1 MSLTSQVLSGDTRA
15 VARAISIVEL
25 ESSESGRLIGLLH
38 AHTGRARIVGVT
50 GPPGVGKSCLV
61 DRLTRLWRDA
71 QLKVAVLAVDP
82 TSPFTGGALLGD
94 RIRMNRHTLDP
105 GVFFRSMATR
115 GHLGGLAPTTHDAV
129 SILDAAG
136 FDIVVIETVGVGQGE
151 VDISRTAHMSVVVV
165 APGAG
170 DDVQA
175 IKAGVME
182 IADLF
187 VVNKSDRDGADRTA
201 SEIESMLALGSSKP
215 NLELPAVIKTSVVN
229 GDGIDKLEV
238 ALSDLVKRVGI
249 DDARARACARARARA
264 RIEEILRR
272 RIGIA
277 LAEGTVLEEALDR
290 IVSRE
295 VDPYTAAESLAKII
309 FRRHS

>member
-1 MSLTSQVLSGDTRA
+1 MNLTSQILSGDTRA

-25 ESSESGRLIGLLH
+25 ETSESGRLISLLH
-38 AHTGRARIVGVT
+38 AHTGHATVVGVT

-61 DRLTRLWRDA
+61 DRLARLWRDA
-71 QLKVAVLAVDP
+71 QRKVAVLAVDP

-94 RIRMNRHTLDP
+94 RSRMDRDTLDS

-136 FDIVVIETVGVGQGE
+136 FDVVFIETVGVGQGE
-151 VDISRTAHMSVVVV
+151 VEISRTAHMSVVVV

-182 IADLF
+182 IADVF

-201 SEIESMLALGSSKP
+201 SEIEAMLMLGSSKSDS
-215 NLELPAVIKTSVVN
+215 ELPAVIRTSVVN

-238 ALSDLVKRVGI
+238 ALSDLVGRIG
-249 DDARARACARARARA
+249 DDNTRARARARA
-264 RIEEILRR
+264 RVEEILRR
-272 RIGIA
+272 RIGVA
-277 LAEGTVLEEALDR
+277 LAETTVLEETLER

-295 VDPYTAAESLAKII
+295 VDPYTAAESVAKII
-309 FRRHS
+309 FGSRL

>member
-1 MSLTSQVLSGDTRA
+1 MNLASQVLSGDTRA

-25 ESSESGRLIGLLH
+25 ESSESNRLIGLLH
-38 AHTGRARIVGVT
+38 ANTGRARVVGLT

-61 DRLTRLWRDA
+61 DRLTRLWREA

-94 RIRMNRHTLDP
+94 RIRMQGHTLDP

-115 GHLGGLAPTTHDAV
+115 GQLGGLAPTTHDAV

-175 IKAGVME
+175 IKAGVMD
-182 IADLF
+182 IADVF
-187 VVNKSDRDGADRTA
+187 VVNKSDRVGADCTV
-201 SEIESMLALGSSKP
+201 SEIEAMLTLGSPKP
-215 NLELPAVIKTSVVN
+215 NSELPAVIKTSVLN
-229 GDGIDKLEV
+229 GDGLDKLEV
-238 ALSDLVKRVGI
+238 AISELVKRGGI
-249 DDARARACARARARA
+249 DEARARARA
-264 RIEEILRR
+264 RARVEGILCR
-272 RIGIA
+272 RIGTA
-277 LAEGTVLEEALDR
+277 LAEATVLEEALDR

-295 VDPYTAAESLAKII
+295 VDPYTAAEKLAQNI
-309 FRRHS
+309 FGSHR

>member
-1 MSLTSQVLSGDTRA
+1 MNLASQVLSGDTRA

-25 ESSESGRLIGLLH
+25 ESSESNRLIGLLH
-38 AHTGRARIVGVT
+38 ANTGRARVVGFT

-61 DRLTRLWRDA
+61 DRLTRLWREA

-94 RIRMNRHTLDP
+94 RIRMQGHTLDP

-115 GHLGGLAPTTHDAV
+115 GQLGGLAPTTHDAV

-182 IADLF
+182 IADVF
-187 VVNKSDRDGADRTA
+187 VVNKSDRVGADCTA
-201 SEIESMLALGSSKP
+201 SEIEAMLTLGSPKP
-215 NLELPAVIKTSVVN
+215 NSELPAVIKTSVLN
-229 GDGIDKLEV
+229 GDGLDKLEV
-238 ALSDLVKRVGI
+238 AISELVKRGGI
-249 DDARARACARARARA
+249 DEARARARA
-264 RIEEILRR
+264 RARVEGILCR
-272 RIGIA
+272 RIGTA
-277 LAEGTVLEEALDR
+277 LAEATVLEEALDR

-295 VDPYTAAESLAKII
+295 VDPYTAAEKLAQNI
-309 FRRHS
+309 FGSHR

>member
-1 MSLTSQVLSGDTRA
+1 MSLTSQILSGDTRA
-15 VARAISIVEL
+15 VARAISIVER
-25 ESSESGRLIGLLH
+25 EGSESGRLIGLLH

-61 DRLTRLWRDA
+61 DRLARLWRDA
-71 QLKVAVLAVDP
+71 QFSVAVLAVDP

-151 VDISRTAHMSVVVV
+151 IDISRTAHISVVVV

-182 IADLF
+182 IADVF

-201 SEIESMLALGSSKP
+201 SEIEAMLALGSSKS
-215 NLELPAVIKTSVVN
+215 NLELPAVIKTSVLN
-229 GDGIDKLEV
+229 GDGINKLEV
-238 ALSDLVKRVGI
+238 SLSDLVKRVGS
-249 DDARARACARARARA
+249 DDARSRARARA
-264 RIEEILRR
+264 RVEEILRR

-277 LAEGTVLEEALDR
+277 LAETTVLEEALDR

-295 VDPYTAAESLAKII
+295 VDPYTAAESVAKII
-309 FRRHS
+309 FGSHL

>member
-1 MSLTSQVLSGDTRA
+1 MNFTSQILSGDTRA

-25 ESSESGRLIGLLH
+25 EGFESGHLISLLH
-38 AHTGRARIVGVT
+38 AHTGHATVVGVT

-71 QLKVAVLAVDP
+71 QRKVAVLAVDP

-94 RIRMNRHTLDP
+94 RIRMNRRTLDS

-115 GHLGGLAPTTHDAV
+115 GHLGGLAPTTQDAV

-136 FDIVVIETVGVGQGE
+136 FDVVVIETVGVGQGE

-182 IADLF
+182 IADVF

-201 SEIESMLALGSSKP
+201 SEIEAMLMLGSSKSDS
-215 NLELPAVIKTSVVN
+215 ERPAVIRTSVVN
-229 GDGIDKLEV
+229 GDGIDKLE
-238 ALSDLVKRVGI
+238 AAISDLVERVG
-249 DDARARACARARARA
+249 DDDMRARTRARARV
-264 RIEEILRR
+264 EEILRR
-272 RIGIA
+272 RIGVA
-277 LAEGTVLEEALDR
+277 LAETTILEDALER

-295 VDPYTAAESLAKII
+295 IDPYTASESVAKII
-309 FRRHS
+309 FGSRL

>member
-1 MSLTSQVLSGDTRA
+1 MNLASQVLSGDTRA

-25 ESSESGRLIGLLH
+25 ESSESNRLIGLLH
-38 AHTGRARIVGVT
+38 ANTGRARVVGFT

-61 DRLTRLWRDA
+61 DRLTRLWREA

-94 RIRMNRHTLDP
+94 RIRMQGHTLDP

-115 GHLGGLAPTTHDAV
+115 GQLGGLAPTTHDAV

-182 IADLF
+182 IADVF
-187 VVNKSDRDGADRTA
+187 VVNKSDRAGADCTV
-201 SEIESMLALGSSKP
+201 SEIEAMLTLGSPKP
-215 NLELPAVIKTSVVN
+215 NSELPAVIKTSVLN
-229 GDGIDKLEV
+229 GDGLDKLEV
-238 ALSDLVKRVGI
+238 AISELVKRGGI
-249 DDARARACARARARA
+249 DEARARARA
-264 RIEEILRR
+264 RARVEGILCR
-272 RIGIA
+272 RIGTA
-277 LAEGTVLEEALDR
+277 LAEATVLEEALDR

-295 VDPYTAAESLAKII
+295 VDPYTAAEKLAQNI
-309 FRRHS
+309 FGSHR

>member
-1 MSLTSQVLSGDTRA
+1 MSLTSQILSGDTRA
-15 VARAISIVEL
+15 VARAISIVER
-25 ESSESGRLIGLLH
+25 EGSESGRLIGLLH

-61 DRLTRLWRDA
+61 DRLARLWRDA
-71 QLKVAVLAVDP
+71 QFSVAVLAVDP

-151 VDISRTAHMSVVVV
+151 IDISRTAHISVVVV

-182 IADLF
+182 IADVF

-201 SEIESMLALGSSKP
+201 SEIEAMLALGSSKS
-215 NLELPAVIKTSVVN
+215 NLELPAVIKTSVLN
-229 GDGIDKLEV
+229 GDGINKLEV
-238 ALSDLVKRVGI
+238 SLSDLVKRVGS
-249 DDARARACARARARA
+249 DDARSRARARARA
-264 RIEEILRR
+264 RVEEILRR

-277 LAEGTVLEEALDR
+277 LAETTVLEEALDR

-295 VDPYTAAESLAKII
+295 VDPYTAAESVAKII
-309 FRRHS
+309 FGSHL

>member
-1 MSLTSQVLSGDTRA
+1 MNLTSQILSGDTRA
-15 VARAISIVEL
+15 VSRAISTVEL
-25 ESSESGRLIGLLH
+25 EGSESGRLISLLH
-38 AHTGRARIVGVT
+38 AHTGHATVVGVT

-71 QLKVAVLAVDP
+71 QRKVAVLAVDP

-115 GHLGGLAPTTHDAV
+115 GHLGGLAPTTQDAG

-136 FDIVVIETVGVGQGE
+136 FDVVVIETVGVGQGE

-182 IADLF
+182 IADVF
-187 VVNKSDRDGADRTA
+187 VVNKSDREGADRTA
-201 SEIESMLALGSSKP
+201 SEIEAMLMLGSS
-215 NLELPAVIKTSVVN
+215 ESDSERPAVIRTSVVN
-229 GDGIDKLEV
+229 GDGIDKLKA
-238 ALSDLVKRVGI
+238 ALSDLVGRVG
-249 DDARARACARARARA
+249 DDDKRARTRARARV
-264 RIEEILRR
+264 EEILRR
-272 RIGIA
+272 RIGVA
-277 LAEGTVLEEALDR
+277 LAETTVLEDALER

-295 VDPYTAAESLAKII
+295 VDPYTAAESVAKMI
-309 FRRHS
+309 FRSRL

>member
-1 MSLTSQVLSGDTRA
+1 MNLTSQILSGDTRA

-25 ESSESGRLIGLLH
+25 EGSESGRLISLLH
-38 AHTGRARIVGVT
+38 THTGHATIVGVT

-71 QLKVAVLAVDP
+71 QRKVAVLAVDP

-94 RIRMNRHTLDP
+94 RIRMGRHTLDS

-115 GHLGGLAPTTHDAV
+115 GHLGGLAPTTHDAA

-182 IADLF
+182 IADVF
-187 VVNKSDRDGADRTA
+187 VVNKSDRDGADQTA
-201 SEIESMLALGSSKP
+201 SEIEAMLMLGPSKS
-215 NLELPAVIKTSVVN
+215 NSALPAVIRTSVLN
-229 GDGIDKLEV
+229 GDGINKLEV
-238 ALSDLVKRVGI
+238 ALSDLVDRVG
-249 DDARARACARARARA
+249 DDETRARARA
-264 RIEEILRR
+264 KARVEEILRR
-272 RIGIA
+272 RIGGV
-277 LAEGTVLEEALDR
+277 LAETTVVEEVLER

-295 VDPYTAAESLAKII
+295 VDPYTAAESVAKII
-309 FRRHS
+309 FGSHL

>member
-1 MSLTSQVLSGDTRA
+1 MSLTSQILSGDPRA
-15 VARAISIVEL
+15 VARAISIAEF
-25 ESSESGRLIGLLH
+25 EGSESRRLISLLH
-38 AHTGRARIVGVT
+38 AHTGHATVIGLT

-71 QLKVAVLAVDP
+71 QRKVAVLAVDP

-94 RIRMNRHTLDP
+94 RIRMDRHTLDT

-115 GHLGGLAPTTHDAV
+115 GYLGGLAPTTHDAV

-151 VDISRTAHMSVVVV
+151 VDISHTAHMSVVVV
-165 APGAG
+165 APGGG

-182 IADLF
+182 IADVF

-201 SEIESMLALGSSKP
+201 SEIEAMLMLGSTKSDS
-215 NLELPAVIKTSVVN
+215 ELPAVIRTSVVN

-238 ALSDLVKRVGI
+238 ALSNLVERVGK
-249 DDARARACARARARA
+249 DDTRARARA
-264 RIEEILRR
+264 RSRVEEILRR
-272 RIGIA
+272 RIGVA
-277 LAEGTVLEEALDR
+277 LTETAVLEEALER

-295 VDPYTAAESLAKII
+295 VDPYTAAEGVAKII
-309 FRRHS
+309 FGSRL

>member
-1 MSLTSQVLSGDTRA
+1 
-15 VARAISIVEL
+15 
-25 ESSESGRLIGLLH
+25 
-38 AHTGRARIVGVT
+38 
-50 GPPGVGKSCLV
+50 
-61 DRLTRLWRDA
+61 
-71 QLKVAVLAVDP
+71 
-82 TSPFTGGALLGD
+82 
-94 RIRMNRHTLDP
+94 
-105 GVFFRSMATR
+105 MATR

-215 NLELPAVIKTSVVN
+215 SLELPAVIKTSVVN

-238 ALSDLVKRVGI
+238 ALSDLVKHVGI
-249 DDARARACARARARA
+249 DDARARARARA

-272 RIGIA
+272 KVGIA
-277 LAEGTVLEEALDR
+277 LAEETVLEEVLDR

-309 FRRHS
+309 FGRHS

>member
-1 MSLTSQVLSGDTRA
+1 MNLTSQILSGDTRA

-25 ESSESGRLIGLLH
+25 EGSESGRLISLLH
-38 AHTGRARIVGVT
+38 THTGHATIVGVT

-71 QLKVAVLAVDP
+71 QRKVAVLAVDP

-94 RIRMNRHTLDP
+94 RIRMNRRTLDS

-115 GHLGGLAPTTHDAV
+115 GHLGGLAPTTQDAV

-136 FDIVVIETVGVGQGE
+136 FDVVVIETVGVGQGE

-182 IADLF
+182 IADVF

-201 SEIESMLALGSSKP
+201 SEIEAMLMLGSSKSDS
-215 NLELPAVIKTSVVN
+215 ERPAVIRTSVVN
-229 GDGIDKLEV
+229 GAGIAKLE
-238 ALSDLVKRVGI
+238 AAISDLVERVG
-249 DDARARACARARARA
+249 DDDMRARTRARARV
-264 RIEEILRR
+264 EEILRR
-272 RIGIA
+272 RIGVA
-277 LAEGTVLEEALDR
+277 LAETTILEDALER

-295 VDPYTAAESLAKII
+295 IDPYTASESVAKII
-309 FRRHS
+309 FGSRL

>member
-1 MSLTSQVLSGDTRA
+1 MSLTGQILSGDTRA
-15 VARAISIVEL
+15 VSRAISIVEREGS
-25 ESSESGRLIGLLH
+25 ESSCLIGLLH
-38 AHTGRARIVGVT
+38 AHTGRARIIGVT

-61 DRLTRLWRDA
+61 DRLARLWRDEK
-71 QLKVAVLAVDP
+71 LRVAVLAVDP

-94 RIRMNRHTLDP
+94 RIRMNSHTLDL

-115 GHLGGLAPTTHDAV
+115 GHLGGLAPTTHDVV

-151 VDISRTAHMSVVVV
+151 IEISRTAHMSVVVI

-182 IADLF
+182 IADIF
-187 VVNKSDRDGADRTA
+187 VVNKSDRDGVDRTVA
-201 SEIESMLALGSSKP
+201 EIEAMLTLGSSKP
-215 NLELPAVIKTSVVN
+215 NQGLPPVIKTSALN

-238 ALSDLVKRVGI
+238 SLSDLVKQVGI
-249 DDARARACARARARA
+249 DEARARDRARA

-277 LAEGTVLEEALDR
+277 LAETTVIEEALDR

-295 VDPYTAAESLAKII
+295 VDPYTAAESVEKII
-309 FRRHS
+309 FGSYL

>member
-1 MSLTSQVLSGDTRA
+1 MSLTSQILSGDTRA
-15 VARAISIVEL
+15 VARAISIVER
-25 ESSESGRLIGLLH
+25 EGSESGRLIGLLH

-61 DRLTRLWRDA
+61 DRLARLWRDA
-71 QLKVAVLAVDP
+71 QFSVAVLAVDP

-105 GVFFRSMATR
+105 GVFFRSIATR

-151 VDISRTAHMSVVVV
+151 IDISRTAHISVVVV

-182 IADLF
+182 IADVF

-201 SEIESMLALGSSKP
+201 SEIEAMLALGSSKS
-215 NLELPAVIKTSVVN
+215 NLELPAVIKTSVLN
-229 GDGIDKLEV
+229 GDGINKLEV
-238 ALSDLVKRVGI
+238 SLSDLVKRVGS
-249 DDARARACARARARA
+249 DDARSRARARARA
-264 RIEEILRR
+264 RARVEEILRR

-277 LAEGTVLEEALDR
+277 LAETTVLEEALDR

-295 VDPYTAAESLAKII
+295 VDPYTAAESVAKII
-309 FRRHS
+309 FGSHL

>member
-1 MSLTSQVLSGDTRA
+1 MNLASQVLSGDTRA

-25 ESSESGRLIGLLH
+25 ESSESNRLIGLLH
-38 AHTGRARIVGVT
+38 ANTGRARVVGFT

-61 DRLTRLWRDA
+61 DRLTRLWREA

-94 RIRMNRHTLDP
+94 RIRMQGHTLDP

-115 GHLGGLAPTTHDAV
+115 GQLGGLAPTTHDAV

-182 IADLF
+182 IADVF
-187 VVNKSDRDGADRTA
+187 VVNKSDRVGADCTV
-201 SEIESMLALGSSKP
+201 SEIEAMLTLGSPKP
-215 NLELPAVIKTSVVN
+215 NSELPAVIKTSVLN
-229 GDGIDKLEV
+229 GDG
-238 ALSDLVKRVGI
+238 
-249 DDARARACARARARA
+249 
-264 RIEEILRR
+264 
-272 RIGIA
+272 
-277 LAEGTVLEEALDR
+277 LD
-290 IVSRE
+290 
-295 VDPYTAAESLAKII
+295 
-309 FRRHS
+309 

>member
-1 MSLTSQVLSGDTRA
+1 MNLTSQILSGDTRA

-25 ESSESGRLIGLLH
+25 ETSESGRLISLLH
-38 AHTGRARIVGVT
+38 AHTGHATVVGVT

-61 DRLTRLWRDA
+61 DRLARLWRDA
-71 QLKVAVLAVDP
+71 QRKVAVLAVDP

-94 RIRMNRHTLDP
+94 RIRMDRDTLDS

-136 FDIVVIETVGVGQGE
+136 FDVVFIETVGVGQGE
-151 VDISRTAHMSVVVV
+151 VEISRTAHMSVVVV

-182 IADLF
+182 IADVF
-187 VVNKSDRDGADRTA
+187 VVNKSDRDGADQTA
-201 SEIESMLALGSSKP
+201 SEIEAMLMLGSSKSDS
-215 NLELPAVIKTSVVN
+215 ELPAVIRTSVVN

-238 ALSDLVKRVGI
+238 ALSGLVDRIG
-249 DDARARACARARARA
+249 DDDTRARARARA
-264 RIEEILRR
+264 RVEEILRR
-272 RIGIA
+272 RIGVA
-277 LAEGTVLEEALDR
+277 LAETTVLEETLER

-295 VDPYTAAESLAKII
+295 VDPYTAAESVAKII
-309 FRRHS
+309 FGSRL

>member
-1 MSLTSQVLSGDTRA
+1 MNLASQVLSGDTRA

-25 ESSESGRLIGLLH
+25 ESSESNRLIGLLH
-38 AHTGRARIVGVT
+38 ANTGRARVVGFT

-61 DRLTRLWRDA
+61 DRLTRLWREV

-94 RIRMNRHTLDP
+94 RIRMQGHTLDP

-115 GHLGGLAPTTHDAV
+115 GQLGGLAPTTHDAV

-182 IADLF
+182 IADVF
-187 VVNKSDRDGADRTA
+187 VVNKSDRVGADCTV
-201 SEIESMLALGSSKP
+201 SEIEAMLTLGSPKP
-215 NLELPAVIKTSVVN
+215 NSELPAVIKTSVLN
-229 GDGIDKLEV
+229 GEGLDKLEV
-238 ALSDLVKRVGI
+238 AISELVKRGGI
-249 DDARARACARARARA
+249 DEARARARA
-264 RIEEILRR
+264 RARVEGILCR
-272 RIGIA
+272 RIGTA
-277 LAEGTVLEEALDR
+277 LAEATVLEEALDR

-295 VDPYTAAESLAKII
+295 VDPYTAAEKLGQNI
-309 FRRHS
+309 FGSHR

>member
-1 MSLTSQVLSGDTRA
+1 MNLASQVLSGDTRA

-25 ESSESGRLIGLLH
+25 ESSESNRLIGLLH
-38 AHTGRARIVGVT
+38 ANTGRARVVGFT

-61 DRLTRLWRDA
+61 DRLTRLWREA

-94 RIRMNRHTLDP
+94 RIRMQGHTLDP

-115 GHLGGLAPTTHDAV
+115 GQLGGLAPTTHDAV

-182 IADLF
+182 IADVF
-187 VVNKSDRDGADRTA
+187 VVNKSDRAGADCTV
-201 SEIESMLALGSSKP
+201 SEIEAMLTLGSPKP
-215 NLELPAVIKTSVVN
+215 NSKLPAVIKTSVLN
-229 GDGIDKLEV
+229 GDGLDKLEV
-238 ALSDLVKRVGI
+238 AISELVKRGGI
-249 DDARARACARARARA
+249 DEARARARA
-264 RIEEILRR
+264 RARVEGILCR
-272 RIGIA
+272 RIGAA
-277 LAEGTVLEEALDR
+277 LAEATVLEEALDR

-295 VDPYTAAESLAKII
+295 VDPYTAAEKLAQNI
-309 FRRHS
+309 FGSHR

>member
-1 MSLTSQVLSGDTRA
+1 MSLTSQILSGDTRA
-15 VARAISIVEL
+15 VARAISIVER
-25 ESSESGRLIGLLH
+25 EGSESGRLIGLLH

-61 DRLTRLWRDA
+61 DRLARLWRDA
-71 QLKVAVLAVDP
+71 QFSVAVLAVDP

-151 VDISRTAHMSVVVV
+151 IDISRTAHISVVVV

-182 IADLF
+182 IADVF

-201 SEIESMLALGSSKP
+201 SEIEAMLALGSSKS
-215 NLELPAVIKTSVVN
+215 NLELPAVIKTSVLN
-229 GDGIDKLEV
+229 GDGINKLEV
-238 ALSDLVKRVGI
+238 SLSDLVKRVGS
-249 DDARARACARARARA
+249 DDARSRARARARA
-264 RIEEILRR
+264 RARVEEILRR

-277 LAEGTVLEEALDR
+277 LAETTVLEEALDR

-295 VDPYTAAESLAKII
+295 VDPYTAAESVAKII
-309 FRRHS
+309 FGSHL

>member
-25 ESSESGRLIGLLH
+25 EGSESGRLIGLLH
-38 AHTGRARIVGVT
+38 AHTGHARIVGIT

-61 DRLTRLWRDA
+61 DRLTRLWRNA

-215 NLELPAVIKTSVVN
+215 SLKLPAVIKTSVVN
-229 GDGIDKLEV
+229 GEGIDKLEV

-249 DDARARACARARARA
+249 DDARARARARA

-277 LAEGTVLEEALDR
+277 LAEGTVLEEVLDR

>member
-1 MSLTSQVLSGDTRA
+1 MSLTSQILSGDTRA
-15 VARAISIVEL
+15 VARAISIVER
-25 ESSESGRLIGLLH
+25 EGSESGRLIGLLH

-61 DRLTRLWRDA
+61 DRLARLWRDA
-71 QLKVAVLAVDP
+71 QFSVAVLAVDP

-151 VDISRTAHMSVVVV
+151 IDISRTAHMSVVVV

-182 IADLF
+182 IADVF

-201 SEIESMLALGSSKP
+201 SEIEAMLALGSSKP
-215 NLELPAVIKTSVVN
+215 NLELPAVIKTSVLN
-229 GDGIDKLEV
+229 GDGINKLEV
-238 ALSDLVKRVGI
+238 SLSDLVKRVGI
-249 DDARARACARARARA
+249 DDARSRARARA
-264 RIEEILRR
+264 RVEGILRR

-277 LAEGTVLEEALDR
+277 LAETTVLEEALDR

-295 VDPYTAAESLAKII
+295 VDPYTAAESVAKII
-309 FRRHS
+309 FGSHL

>member
-25 ESSESGRLIGLLH
+25 EGSESGRLIGLLH
-38 AHTGRARIVGVT
+38 AHTGRARVVGVT

-215 NLELPAVIKTSVVN
+215 SLELPAVIKTSVVN

-249 DDARARACARARARA
+249 DDARARARARA

-272 RIGIA
+272 KVGIA
-277 LAEGTVLEEALDR
+277 LAEETVLEEVLDR

-309 FRRHS
+309 FGRHS

>member
-277 LAEGTVLEEALDR
+277 LAEGTVLEEVLDR

-295 VDPYTAAESLAKII
+295 VDPYTAAESLAEII
-309 FRRHS
+309 FGRHS

>member
-1 MSLTSQVLSGDTRA
+1 MNLTSLILSGDTRA

-25 ESSESGRLIGLLH
+25 EGSESGRLISLLH
-38 AHTGRARIVGVT
+38 THTGHATIVGVT

-71 QLKVAVLAVDP
+71 QRKVAVLAVDP

-94 RIRMNRHTLDP
+94 RIRMDRQTLGS

-136 FDIVVIETVGVGQGE
+136 FDVVVIETVGVGQGE
-151 VDISRTAHMSVVVV
+151 IDISRTAHMSVVVV
-165 APGAG
+165 APGGG

-182 IADLF
+182 IADVF
-187 VVNKSDRDGADRTA
+187 VVNKSDRDGADRAA
-201 SEIESMLALGSSKP
+201 SEIEAMLMLDSSKSET
-215 NLELPAVIKTSVVN
+215 ELLPVIKTSVVN
-229 GDGIDKLEV
+229 GDGIDKLEM
-238 ALSDLVKRVGI
+238 ALADLAERVG
-249 DDARARACARARARA
+249 DDDNRARTRARARV
-264 RIEEILRR
+264 EEILRR
-272 RIGIA
+272 RIGVA
-277 LAEGTVLEEALDR
+277 LAETTILEDALER

-295 VDPYTAAESLAKII
+295 VDPYTAAESVAKII
-309 FRRHS
+309 FGSRL

>member
-25 ESSESGRLIGLLH
+25 EGSESGRLIGLLH
-38 AHTGRARIVGVT
+38 AHTGHARIVGIT

-115 GHLGGLAPTTHDAV
+115 GYLGGLAPTTHDAV

-215 NLELPAVIKTSVVN
+215 SLKLPAVIKTSVVN
-229 GDGIDKLEV
+229 GEGIDKLEV
-238 ALSDLVKRVGI
+238 ALSDVVKCVGI
-249 DDARARACARARARA
+249 DDARARARARA

-272 RIGIA
+272 RVGVA
-277 LAEGTVLEEALDR
+277 LAEATVLEEVLDR

-295 VDPYTAAESLAKII
+295 VDPYTAAEGLAKII
-309 FRRHS
+309 FGRHS

>member
-1 MSLTSQVLSGDTRA
+1 MNLASQVLSGDTRA

-25 ESSESGRLIGLLH
+25 ESSESNRLIGLLH
-38 AHTGRARIVGVT
+38 ANTGRARVVGFT

-61 DRLTRLWRDA
+61 DRLTRLWREA

-94 RIRMNRHTLDP
+94 RIRMQGHTLDP

-115 GHLGGLAPTTHDAV
+115 GQLGGLAPTTHDAV

-182 IADLF
+182 IADVF
-187 VVNKSDRDGADRTA
+187 VVNKSDRVGADCTV
-201 SEIESMLALGSSKP
+201 SEIEAMLTLGSPKP
-215 NLELPAVIKTSVVN
+215 NSELPAVIKTSVLN
-229 GDGIDKLEV
+229 GEGLDKLEV
-238 ALSDLVKRVGI
+238 AISELVKRGGI
-249 DDARARACARARARA
+249 DEARARARA
-264 RIEEILRR
+264 RARVEGILCR
-272 RIGIA
+272 RIGTA
-277 LAEGTVLEEALDR
+277 LAEATVLEEALDR

-295 VDPYTAAESLAKII
+295 VDPYTAAEKLAQNI
-309 FRRHS
+309 FGSHR

>member
-1 MSLTSQVLSGDTRA
+1 MNLASQVLSGDTRA

-25 ESSESGRLIGLLH
+25 ESSESNRLIGLLH
-38 AHTGRARIVGVT
+38 ANTGRARVVGFT

-61 DRLTRLWRDA
+61 DRLTRLWREA

-94 RIRMNRHTLDP
+94 RIRMQGHTLDP

-115 GHLGGLAPTTHDAV
+115 GQLGGLAPTTHDAV

-182 IADLF
+182 IADVF
-187 VVNKSDRDGADRTA
+187 VVNKSDRVGADCTV
-201 SEIESMLALGSSKP
+201 SEIEAMLTLGSPKP
-215 NLELPAVIKTSVVN
+215 NSELPAVIKTSVLN
-229 GDGIDKLEV
+229 GDGLDKLEV
-238 ALSDLVKRVGI
+238 AISELVKRGGI
-249 DDARARACARARARA
+249 DEARARARA
-264 RIEEILRR
+264 RARVEGILCR
-272 RIGIA
+272 RIGTA
-277 LAEGTVLEEALDR
+277 LAEATVLEEALDR

-295 VDPYTAAESLAKII
+295 VDPYTAAEKLAQNI
-309 FRRHS
+309 FGSHR

>member
-1 MSLTSQVLSGDTRA
+1 MNLTSQILSGDTRA

-25 ESSESGRLIGLLH
+25 EGSESGRLISLLH
-38 AHTGRARIVGVT
+38 THTGHATIVGVT

-71 QLKVAVLAVDP
+71 QRKVAVLAVDP

-94 RIRMNRHTLDP
+94 RIRMNRRTLDS

-115 GHLGGLAPTTHDAV
+115 GHLGGLAPTTQDAV

-136 FDIVVIETVGVGQGE
+136 FDVVVIETVGVGQGE

-182 IADLF
+182 IADVF

-201 SEIESMLALGSSKP
+201 SEIEAMLMLGSSKSDS
-215 NLELPAVIKTSVVN
+215 ERPAVIRTSVVN
-229 GDGIDKLEV
+229 GDGIDKLE
-238 ALSDLVKRVGI
+238 AAISDLVERVG
-249 DDARARACARARARA
+249 DDDMRARTRARARV
-264 RIEEILRR
+264 EEILRR
-272 RIGIA
+272 RIGVA
-277 LAEGTVLEEALDR
+277 LAETTILEDALER

-295 VDPYTAAESLAKII
+295 IDPYTASESVAKII
-309 FRRHS
+309 FGSRL

>member
-25 ESSESGRLIGLLH
+25 EGSESGRLIGLLH

-151 VDISRTAHMSVVVV
+151 VDISRTW
-165 APGAG
+165 
-170 DDVQA
+170 
-175 IKAGVME
+175 
-182 IADLF
+182 
-187 VVNKSDRDGADRTA
+187 R
-201 SEIESMLALGSSKP
+201 
-215 NLELPAVIKTSVVN
+215 
-229 GDGIDKLEV
+229 
-238 ALSDLVKRVGI
+238 
-249 DDARARACARARARA
+249 
-264 RIEEILRR
+264 
-272 RIGIA
+272 
-277 LAEGTVLEEALDR
+277 
-290 IVSRE
+290 
-295 VDPYTAAESLAKII
+295 
-309 FRRHS
+309 

>member
-1 MSLTSQVLSGDTRA
+1 M
-15 VARAISIVEL
+15 
-25 ESSESGRLIGLLH
+25 LH
-38 AHTGRARIVGVT
+38 ANTGRARVVGFT

-61 DRLTRLWRDA
+61 DRLTRLWREA

-94 RIRMNRHTLDP
+94 RIRMQGHTLDP

-115 GHLGGLAPTTHDAV
+115 GQLGGLAPTTHDAV

-182 IADLF
+182 IADVF
-187 VVNKSDRDGADRTA
+187 VVNKSDRVGADCTI
-201 SEIESMLALGSSKP
+201 SEIEAMLTLGSPKP
-215 NLELPAVIKTSVVN
+215 NSELPAVIKTSVLN
-229 GDGIDKLEV
+229 GDGLDKLEV
-238 ALSDLVKRVGI
+238 AISELVKRGGI
-249 DDARARACARARARA
+249 DEARARARA
-264 RIEEILRR
+264 RARVEGILCR
-272 RIGIA
+272 RIGTA
-277 LAEGTVLEEALDR
+277 LAEATVLEEALDR

-295 VDPYTAAESLAKII
+295 VDPYTAAEKLAQNI
-309 FRRHS
+309 FGSHR

>member
-1 MSLTSQVLSGDTRA
+1 MNLASQVLSGDTRA

-25 ESSESGRLIGLLH
+25 ESSESNRLIGLLH
-38 AHTGRARIVGVT
+38 ANTGRARVVGFT

-61 DRLTRLWRDA
+61 DRLTRLWREA

-94 RIRMNRHTLDP
+94 RIRMQGHTLDP

-115 GHLGGLAPTTHDAV
+115 GQLGGLAPTTHDAV

-136 FDIVVIETVGVGQGE
+136 FDVVVIETVGVGQGE

-182 IADLF
+182 IADVF
-187 VVNKSDRDGADRTA
+187 VVNKSDRAGADCTV
-201 SEIESMLALGSSKP
+201 SEIEAMLTLGSPKP
-215 NLELPAVIKTSVVN
+215 NSKLPAVIKTSVLN
-229 GDGIDKLEV
+229 GEGLDKLEV
-238 ALSDLVKRVGI
+238 AISELVKRGGI
-249 DDARARACARARARA
+249 DEARARARA
-264 RIEEILRR
+264 RARVEGILCR
-272 RIGIA
+272 RIGTA
-277 LAEGTVLEEALDR
+277 LAEATVLEEALDR

-295 VDPYTAAESLAKII
+295 VDPYTAAEKLAQNI
-309 FRRHS
+309 FGSHR

>member
-1 MSLTSQVLSGDTRA
+1 MNLASQVLSGDTRA

-25 ESSESGRLIGLLH
+25 ESSESNRLIGLLH
-38 AHTGRARIVGVT
+38 ANTGRARVVGFT

-61 DRLTRLWRDA
+61 DRLTRLWREV

-94 RIRMNRHTLDP
+94 RIRMQGHTLDP

-115 GHLGGLAPTTHDAV
+115 GQLGGLAPTTHDAV

-182 IADLF
+182 IADVF
-187 VVNKSDRDGADRTA
+187 VVNKSDRVGADCTV
-201 SEIESMLALGSSKP
+201 SEIEAMLTLGSPKP
-215 NLELPAVIKTSVVN
+215 NSELPAVIKTSVLN
-229 GDGIDKLEV
+229 GEGLDKLEV
-238 ALSDLVKRVGI
+238 AISELVKRGGI
-249 DDARARACARARARA
+249 DEARARARA
-264 RIEEILRR
+264 RARVEGILCR
-272 RIGIA
+272 RIGTA
-277 LAEGTVLEEALDR
+277 LAEATVLEEALDR

-295 VDPYTAAESLAKII
+295 VDPYTAAEKLAQNI
-309 FRRHS
+309 FGSHR

>member
-25 ESSESGRLIGLLH
+25 EGSESGRLIGLLH

-215 NLELPAVIKTSVVN
+215 SLELPAVIKTSVVN

-249 DDARARACARARARA
+249 DDARARARASA

-277 LAEGTVLEEALDR
+277 LAEGTVLEEVLDR

>member
-1 MSLTSQVLSGDTRA
+1 MNLASQVLSGDTRA

-25 ESSESGRLIGLLH
+25 ESSESNRLIGLLH
-38 AHTGRARIVGVT
+38 ANTGRARVVGFT

-61 DRLTRLWRDA
+61 DRLTRLWREA

-94 RIRMNRHTLDP
+94 RIRMQGHTLDP

-115 GHLGGLAPTTHDAV
+115 GQLGGLAPTTHDAV

-182 IADLF
+182 IADVF
-187 VVNKSDRDGADRTA
+187 VVNKSDRVGADCTV
-201 SEIESMLALGSSKP
+201 SEIEAMLTLGSPKP
-215 NLELPAVIKTSVVN
+215 NSKLPAVIKTSVLN
-229 GDGIDKLEV
+229 GDGLDKLEV
-238 ALSDLVKRVGI
+238 AISELVKRGGI
-249 DDARARACARARARA
+249 DEARARARA
-264 RIEEILRR
+264 RARVEGILCR
-272 RIGIA
+272 RIGAA
-277 LAEGTVLEEALDR
+277 LAEATVLEEALDR

-295 VDPYTAAESLAKII
+295 VDPYTAAEKLAQNI
-309 FRRHS
+309 FGSHR

>member
-1 MSLTSQVLSGDTRA
+1 MNLTSQILSGDTRA
-15 VARAISIVEL
+15 VSRAISTVEL
-25 ESSESGRLIGLLH
+25 EGSESGRLISLLH
-38 AHTGRARIVGVT
+38 AHTGHATVVGVT

-71 QLKVAVLAVDP
+71 QRKVAVLAVDP

-115 GHLGGLAPTTHDAV
+115 GHLGGLAPTTQDAV

-136 FDIVVIETVGVGQGE
+136 FDVVVIETVGVGQGE

-182 IADLF
+182 IADVF
-187 VVNKSDRDGADRTA
+187 VVNKSDREGADRTA
-201 SEIESMLALGSSKP
+201 SEIEAMLMLGSS
-215 NLELPAVIKTSVVN
+215 ESDSERPAVIRTSVVN
-229 GDGIDKLEV
+229 GDGIDKLKA
-238 ALSDLVKRVGI
+238 ALSDLVGRVG
-249 DDARARACARARARA
+249 DDDKRARTRARARV
-264 RIEEILRR
+264 EEILRR
-272 RIGIA
+272 RIGVA
-277 LAEGTVLEEALDR
+277 LAETTVLEDALER

-295 VDPYTAAESLAKII
+295 VDPYTAAESVAKMI
-309 FRRHS
+309 FRSRL